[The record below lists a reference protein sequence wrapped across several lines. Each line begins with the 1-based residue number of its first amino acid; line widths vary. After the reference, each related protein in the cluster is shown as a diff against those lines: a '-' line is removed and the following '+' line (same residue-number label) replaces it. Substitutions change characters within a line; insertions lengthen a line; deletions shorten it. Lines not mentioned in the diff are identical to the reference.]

1 MYYLRTKSAA
11 DAIKFTIDKQQEK
24 AGVTIQKEEAM
35 SEISCSIDNKD
46 DCEACGS

>member
-11 DAIKFTIDKQQEK
+11 DAIKFTIEKETEK
-24 AGVTIQKEEAM
+24 AVVGIRKEDAL
-35 SEISCSIDNKD
+35 SEITCSIDNKD